1 MRPAPLQLLRG
12 EAGFGSSFAT
22 AVSAK
27 HLIQSRPFKG
37 TALIDSNEMI
47 DRKEEDQ
54 SVSQADDQRVQAD
67 TSMRPVWIILF
78 AAILILICT
87 KSKADEQHVA
97 PITVADGSVTAGS
110 VTQVASSVSHAT
122 LTIELNGEVHVIKPS
137 PKPAAANRLSV
148 GAAVSND
155 AGVRQASWAPGL
167 VARPAYAQLTAHL
180 ANFDA
185 DADPDGWRAE
195 VILFDRD
202 DRPVAVRGQ
211 ANFQL
216 TPRLPTGDFHHYV
229 DAETKPIRWSENLS
243 FDADAVARFKL
254 PLRSPLRSSWGWSAD
269 NYSETLSRHS
279 GSRWRSSIPRFG
291 SFRTNHARFVG
302 TAVAR
307 DIRSSIGRPDFG
319 ELRVRVSVAGEG
331 VFDAVCVVP
340 IRPAVLVD
348 THWPY
353 R

>member
-1 MRPAPLQLLRG
+1 MLQLQVFLWP
-12 EAGFGSSFAT
+12 ACFGSSFAI
-22 AVSAK
+22 ALPAK

-37 TALIDSNEMI
+37 SALIDFSKLIERREK
-47 DRKEEDQ
+47 DP
-54 SVSQADDQRVQAD
+54 SVGQAEKQRAQAD

-87 KSKADEQHVA
+87 KSKADEQPIA
-97 PITVADGSVTAGS
+97 PIDATDRYAMQATGP
-110 VTQVASSVSHAT
+110 VSHAT
-122 LTIELNGEVHVIKPS
+122 LTIELNGVVHVIEPS
-137 PKPAAANRLSV
+137 RKPASAKQHPVDAAS
-148 GAAVSND
+148 AT
-155 AGVRQASWAPGL
+155 AGVGQASWTPAL

-195 VILFDRD
+195 VVLFDRR
-202 DRPVAVRGQ
+202 DRPIAARGQ

-216 TPRLPTGDFHHYV
+216 TPRIPTGDFHHYV
-229 DAETKPIRWSENLS
+229 DAELQPITWSENLS

-254 PLRSPLRSSWGWSAD
+254 PLRAPLRTSWGWASA
-269 NYSETLSRHS
+269 NYSQTELRHS
-279 GSRWRSSIPRFG
+279 GFLRPSSIHRTG
-291 SFRTNHARFVG
+291 TFRSRHPRFVG
-302 TAVAR
+302 TSFAR
-307 DIRSSIGRPDFG
+307 DIRRSIGKSDFG
-319 ELRVRVSVAGEG
+319 ELRVRVSVPGEG
-331 VFDAVCVVP
+331 VFEAVSVVP